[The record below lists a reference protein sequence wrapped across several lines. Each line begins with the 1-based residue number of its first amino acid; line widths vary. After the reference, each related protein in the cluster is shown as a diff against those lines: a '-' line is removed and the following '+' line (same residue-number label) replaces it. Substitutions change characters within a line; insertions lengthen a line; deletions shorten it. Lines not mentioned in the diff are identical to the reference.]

1 MPLKKRKKNY
11 NATENL
17 VLFLFSLTIDYNNLC
32 KRLQYLKE
40 LYRLL
45 KLLLFLLPIFR
56 VLFLITEKNI
66 LFFQKKKKNQ
76 WVHTRRKNKRY
87 KVVVWKKGDDRKAQ
101 REVGFQ
107 TAWCPRVIARKTRRN
122 VARELRATGTLY
134 TAKVGRMPV
143 KARKFKG
150 TILERCTASLGELA
164 KFVELPTRPIKV
176 RRTGPR
182 YQRTARIKVS
192 DNRSPEKVLGH
203 RETFGPTLES
213 RPNRPWSHH
222 VPVRTR
228 GNWEKRFFSFFFFLI
243 NCALKYS
250 EYFFLME
257 NILLGNLFSGK

>member
-1 MPLKKRKKNY
+1 MC
-11 NATENL
+11 TH
-17 VLFLFSLTIDYNNLC
+17 
-32 KRLQYLKE
+32 
-40 LYRLL
+40 
-45 KLLLFLLPIFR
+45 
-56 VLFLITEKNI
+56 
-66 LFFQKKKKNQ
+66 KKKKEERVRDTKQ
-76 WVHTRRKNKRY
+76 SFE
-87 KVVVWKKGDDRKAQ
+87 KKGNDRKAQ

-134 TAKVGRMPV
+134 TAKVGRVPV

-150 TILERCTASLGELA
+150 TILERCTASLSGLA

-213 RPNRPWSHH
+213 RPNRP
-222 VPVRTR
+222 
-228 GNWEKRFFSFFFFLI
+228 
-243 NCALKYS
+243 
-250 EYFFLME
+250 
-257 NILLGNLFSGK
+257 